1 MVWDRAV
8 TQKEGRL
15 CVNIPLDKQ
24 TDDYKLESAY
34 PERGQMALMVK
45 HDAKICFRMYPF
57 MKGGIN
63 VCVDGKEAAFE
74 MHDGL
79 VCIGEVKAGQKVT
92 LSHPIRSALKKE
104 RCAGREYKV
113 LWRGCDVIDILPHGE
128 HLRLFQRDLKSP
140 KVLPKP
146 EDVVYTGAANYGPT
160 QQKAAIAKDAI
171 ITGK

>member
-1 MVWDRAV
+1 
-8 TQKEGRL
+8 
-15 CVNIPLDKQ
+15 
-24 TDDYKLESAY
+24 
-34 PERGQMALMVK
+34 
-45 HDAKICFRMYPF
+45 MYPF
-57 MKGGIN
+57 MKGDIK
-63 VCVDGKEAAFE
+63 VFVDGKETAFE

-104 RCAGREYKV
+104 HCAGREYKV

-128 HLRLFQRDLKSP
+128 HLRLFQRDLNSP